1 MKTLALLSLLVA
13 PFAVGCSIDSSSSS
27 GSDSLHSANVPTNQ
41 MKASF
46 SVQSGDSNVKV
57 FAAVFAKDAKGST
70 KGITLDEGDS
80 FVVTVTGSAPVTLT
94 PASDDDDVH
103 YSTTLPL
110 ATTAEDLTIALL
122 RGNGQVSAPNSFV
135 HLAAP
140 FTMTSSSPDTVKKG
154 SSIPFN
160 LAPVPASQPSLKL
173 EIFGPCLADTGN
185 DSLATP
191 TIDGDGNGAID
202 TSKFNLKDFS
212 SCELQLYIDAL
223 SVGTLDSAFAGGLT
237 GLDQDLESEQRRA
250 IIRTLTP

>member
-13 PFAVGCSIDSSSSS
+13 PFVVGCSGSSSSS
-27 GSDSLHSANVPTNQ
+27 DSSSLHSANVPTNQ

-46 SVQSGDSNVKV
+46 SVQSGDSTVKV
-57 FAAVFAKDAKGST
+57 FAAVFSKDAKGAT
-70 KGITLDEGDS
+70 RVITLDQGDS
-80 FVVTVTGSAPVTLT
+80 FVVTVAGSAPVTLT
-94 PASDDDDVH
+94 MAPSDDDGH

-122 RGNGQVSAPNSFV
+122 RGSGQVSAPNSFV

-140 FTMTSSSPDTVKKG
+140 FTMTSSSSDTVKKG

-160 LAPVPASQPSLKL
+160 LDPVPASQASLKF
-173 EIFGPCLADTGN
+173 EVFGPCLADTGN
-185 DSLATP
+185 DNLATP
-191 TIDGDGNGAID
+191 AIDGEGNGAVD

-250 IIRTLTP
+250 IVRTLTP